1 MAETSPSTAPTE
13 VPVLERH
20 TVLNLIP
27 VGLREASLDSPTFR
41 ATAVHFADNIDAVE
55 RWLDGYVKAASRL
68 VVEVSSLE
76 TTVNSFLSQSM
87 PPALISEA
95 VLDHD
100 YTLLAMRRY
109 GEGAREF
116 WSNTLRGIKRYDT
129 AVIDPIKAFLSQD
142 LRNFKDAR
150 RAMDNA
156 QKSFD
161 TVITRFSAQS
171 KTKEPSSLREEAFQL
186 HEARKVYLKASMDFC
201 VSAPQLRASL
211 DKLIVKIFA
220 DQWKEMRQARE
231 SSTATFAKWGG
242 EMERIRGWSKE
253 MENSERAFK
262 RELLAARKLIE
273 DSAEQKK
280 RPSRELEDYSASTVP
295 YLGTGASAAAGTN
308 KGAPELAE
316 KQGWL
321 FLRTVTGR
329 PARTVWSRRWFFV
342 KNGIFGWLIQGR
354 SGGVEE
360 SDRTGVLLCSVR
372 PAFQEE
378 RRFCFEVKTK
388 DQSIILQAEGQ
399 QELTEW
405 IGAFEVAKRKALED
419 PASTEA
425 SSSSAP
431 GIDPAFAISPP
442 VAPEFAAKIGDGH
455 AAQTSEDLAVGLTA
469 PEREGTGL
477 GIAARPSFDV
487 NPRRVMS
494 LEREA
499 EGGLREASRDH
510 AARIIQKLDLHKRS
524 TASPHMSQGPASG
537 GGIASLISASHS
549 ILPVGPGGTDGP
561 RRTFTMPINS
571 LPSSSLA
578 PSTLANPPAATN
590 LSHTAVVVSGERGIG
605 LARADGSGMP
615 SGILANLWGSSNWGH
630 VNRLGDDGQL
640 RKSPSQPPSPGMRA
654 MSISQD
660 DSIVM
665 DGQSEST
672 HANDAYMSDA
682 GTSLGHRKNL
692 SIGGEIHLSAAKQ
705 NQDGPSLSA
714 VVDDYPSYYP
724 LPLKAQNAQFRML
737 FPSVPKTEKVVLVFR
752 ATWNPNDQQ
761 EFPGRVYVTPYEI
774 YFFSNHL
781 GLVLV
786 TGVSLSALAEV
797 TAAPGRDCDFVYLH
811 LKEGL
816 QRDEA
821 RRLTIKV
828 FLEPLKLLQRRL
840 NFLVRNAHAEAPAGL
855 EEIIKT
861 LIKMETEPLR
871 RRSSAESWEWED
883 VVYDADDTLPGDP
896 STPQRRRDRNIK
908 ASLRIDGSL
917 YGETIRTGREIQKFK
932 LPSQPVVYAPQ
943 GMQSSVT
950 RDFNISAKALFHIMF
965 GDKSAVFQL
974 LYANRSGA
982 TIAQTPWSKADRGHW
997 TRNFTTQDQSVT
1009 DTQTIDIFND
1019 HLCYVVTNDKYAH
1032 RLPYGKSFT
1041 LTTKFVITHT
1051 AKSRSKLA
1059 IFQNFV
1065 WRQKPAIQYFKRLV
1079 ERQAY
1084 NALEAD
1090 ALDISNVA
1098 MDQVAKLGN
1107 YSKTIKAVEIF
1118 GSVGQQTKTAQIGS
1132 DQVPSG
1138 TLPPITPVS
1147 SKPISIFQLVMT
1159 DLFARTLSASSVVL
1173 DLAVAI
1179 GKGAISLCTA
1189 HTLLIFVLGISALYN
1204 TWHGYRDGLVWYH
1217 ERSAA
1222 KFMARV
1228 GVVPDVMMS
1237 KGIYLRDLENLVAA
1251 DVEIAGSD
1259 SWNISDATGQ
1269 KTCRSTFHEHVM
1281 ASKALPG
1288 PRSPGVQ
1295 LQRSRDSLARQ
1306 RHDLLVALRV
1316 VNRIEKDVVQAEF
1329 EDWVRAES
1337 QKCER
1342 VEGMLVQLNA
1352 KNKNKSE
1359 TDDGRPAGDL
1369 GEDFA
1374 GYCSSCRVEVSALD
1388 SGTRLV

>member
-1 MAETSPSTAPTE
+1 MAQTSPSPAPTD

-68 VVEVSSLE
+68 VAEVSSLE
-76 TTVNSFLSQSM
+76 ATVNSFLSQSM

-109 GEGAREF
+109 GEGSREF
-116 WSNTLRGIKRYDT
+116 WSHTLRGIKRYDT

-142 LRNFKDAR
+142 LRAFKDAR
-150 RAMDNA
+150 RAIDVA

-171 KTKEPSSLREEAFQL
+171 KIREPSSLREEAFQL
-186 HEARKVYLKASMDFC
+186 HEARKVYLKASMDFS
-201 VSAPQLRASL
+201 VQAPQLRASL

-220 DQWKEMRQARE
+220 DQWKEMRQARD
-231 SSTATFAKWGG
+231 SSTATFAKWGN

-273 DSAEQKK
+273 ESAEQKK

-295 YLGTGASAAAGTN
+295 FLGTGASAAAGTN
-308 KGAPELAE
+308 KGASELTE

-321 FLRTVTGR
+321 FLKTVTGR

-360 SDRTGVLLCSVR
+360 SDRTGVLLCSIR

-399 QELTEW
+399 QDLTEW
-405 IGAFEVAKRKALED
+405 ISAFEVAKRKALDD
-419 PASTEA
+419 PGSTEA
-425 SSSSAP
+425 SSYSAP

-442 VAPEFAAKIGDGH
+442 VAPEFAAKLGDGH
-455 AAQTSEDLAVGLTA
+455 AAQTSEDLAVA
-469 PEREGTGL
+469 PERDGAAL
-477 GIAARPSFDV
+477 GVAARTSFDV
-487 NPRRVMS
+487 NPRRVTS

-524 TASPHMSQGPASG
+524 TASPHVTQGPTAG

-561 RRTFTMPINS
+561 KRTFTMPISN

-605 LARADGSGMP
+605 LGRPDGSGMP

-630 VNRLGDDGQL
+630 VNRLGEDGSL
-640 RKSPSQPPSPGMRA
+640 RRPTSQPSSPSMRA
-654 MSISQD
+654 VD
-660 DSIVM
+660 A
-665 DGQSEST
+665 T
-672 HANDAYMSDA
+672 HANDAYLSDT
-682 GTSLGHRKNL
+682 GSTLGHRKNL
-692 SIGGEIHLSAAKQ
+692 SIGGEIHLSAAKP
-705 NQDGPSLSA
+705 NQDSPTA
-714 VVDDYPSYYP
+714 PTVADEYPSYYP

-737 FPSVPKTEKVVLVFR
+737 FPSVPNTEKVVLVFR

-786 TGVSLSALAEV
+786 TGVSLSALVEV
-797 TAAPGRDCDFVYLH
+797 TAAPGRDCDFIYLH
-811 LKEGL
+811 LKEGYR
-816 QRDEA
+816 RDDA

-840 NFLVRNAHAEAPAGL
+840 NFLVRNAHAETPVGL
-855 EEIIKT
+855 EETIKT
-861 LIKMETEPLR
+861 LIKMETEPLH

-883 VVYDADDTLPGDP
+883 VIHEADDTLQNDP
-896 STPQRRRDRNIK
+896 TTPQRRRDRNVK

-917 YGETIRTGREIQKFK
+917 YGETVRTGREIQKFK

-943 GMQSSVT
+943 GMQASVT

-974 LYANRSGA
+974 LYANRWGTA
-982 TIAQTPWSKADRGHW
+982 IAQTPWSKADRGHW
-997 TRNFTTQDQSVT
+997 TRKFTTQDQSVT
-1009 DTQTIDIFND
+1009 DIQIIDIFND
-1019 HLCYVVTNDKYAH
+1019 HLCYVVANDKYAH
-1032 RLPYGKSFT
+1032 RLPYAKSFL
-1041 LTTKFVITHT
+1041 LTTKFVVTHT

-1065 WRQKPAIQYFKRLV
+1065 WRHRPSVPYFTRLI

-1090 ALDISNVA
+1090 ALDLSNVA

-1118 GSVGQQTKTAQIGS
+1118 GTVGQQTQTAQIGS

-1138 TLPPITPVS
+1138 ALPPITPVS
-1147 SKPISIFQLVMT
+1147 SKPISIFQLVSN

-1173 DLAVAI
+1173 DLGVAI

-1189 HTLLIFVLGISALYN
+1189 HTLLIVVLAISALYN
-1204 TWHGYRDGLVWYH
+1204 AWHGYRDGLVWYH

-1237 KGIYLRDLENLVAA
+1237 KGIYLRDVEHLVAE
-1251 DVEIAGSD
+1251 DVAINDGD
-1259 SWNISDATGQ
+1259 SWERSEANSQ
-1269 KTCRSTFHEHVM
+1269 RTCRSTFHEHVM
-1281 ASKALPG
+1281 SSKALPG
-1288 PRSPGVQ
+1288 PGTPGVQ

-1306 RHDLLVALRV
+1306 RHDLVVALRV
-1316 VNRIEKDVVQAEF
+1316 VNRIERDVVQAEF

-1337 QKCER
+1337 RKCER

-1352 KNKNKSE
+1352 NNS
-1359 TDDGRPAGDL
+1359 TRNGSSNGTSAGL

-1374 GYCSSCRVEVSALD
+1374 EYCSSCHVEVSALD
-1388 SGTRLV
+1388 NGTRLV